1 MRIHIAQNILC
12 IMGPLAIRVF
22 CQLSQ
27 KFIGITS
34 VKSFSCPLLIIDSKP
49 FSKAFLSMIC
59 FTSFTK
65 IFHLQ
70 FIRLYEDIF
79 PFFRNILYCT
89 FQKLEL
95 DNFLDLTNQKLHQNG
110 AARIFCMSPNS
121 KGIVLTHLPVSR
133 G

>member
-1 MRIHIAQNILC
+1 
-12 IMGPLAIRVF
+12 
-22 CQLSQ
+22 
-27 KFIGITS
+27 
-34 VKSFSCPLLIIDSKP
+34 
-49 FSKAFLSMIC
+49 MIC

-121 KGIVLTHLPVSR
+121 EGIVLTHLPVSS
-133 G
+133 GWSKTIEQEFPHYSGGTVQDSHLLPS